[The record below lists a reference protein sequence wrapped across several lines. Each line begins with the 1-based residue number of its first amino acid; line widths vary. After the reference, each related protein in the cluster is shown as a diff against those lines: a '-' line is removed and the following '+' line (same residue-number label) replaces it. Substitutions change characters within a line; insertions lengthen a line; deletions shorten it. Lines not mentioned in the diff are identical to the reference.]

1 MDRAIY
7 TALGAATAALDKQA
21 VTSNNLANAS
31 TPGFRAQLAAYRA
44 VPIDGPSIQTRTLV
58 TASTPYHDT
67 TMGTISQTGRNL
79 DVALPQNGWLAVQL
93 PDGTEGYTRNGAIQ
107 VDAEGALSVRGYPL
121 MGDGGPLMV
130 PPQAE
135 ITIAPDGTISALG
148 AGDEATAIA
157 QVGRLKMVSAENT
170 ELTHGDDGL
179 FHVSAATAAQRGAVL
194 PQDPDLTLIPGAI
207 EGSNVSP
214 VKSMVDMISNAR
226 SFDMQMKTISNIDDN
241 AKRANQLLSLG

>member
-7 TALGAATAALDKQA
+7 TALSAASAALEKQA

-44 VPIDGPSIQTRTLV
+44 VPINGPSIPTRTLV
-58 TASTPYHDT
+58 AASTPYHDS
-67 TMGTISQTGRNL
+67 TMGTISPTGRNL

-107 VDAEGALSVRGYPL
+107 VDAQGALSVRGYPL
-121 MGDGGPLMV
+121 LGDGGPMTV

-135 ITIAPDGTISALG
+135 ITIAPDGTVSALG

-157 QVGRLKMVSAENT
+157 QVGRLKMVSADTN
-170 ELTHGDDGL
+170 ELRHGDDGL
-179 FHVSAATAAQRGAVL
+179 FHVSAATAAARGAVL
-194 PQDPDLTLIPGAI
+194 PQDQALTLIPGAL
-207 EGSNVSP
+207 EDSNVSP

-226 SFDMQMKTISNIDDN
+226 SFDMQMKTITNIDDN

>member
-7 TALGAATAALDKQA
+7 TALGAASAALDRQA

-44 VPIDGPSIQTRTLV
+44 VPINGPSIQTRTLV
-58 TASTPYHDT
+58 TASTPYHDA

-93 PDGTEGYTRNGAIQ
+93 PNGGEGYTRNGNIE
-107 VDAEGALSVRGYPL
+107 VDAEGQLRVRGYPL
-121 MGDGGPLMV
+121 MGDGGPITV

-157 QVGRLKMVSAENT
+157 QVGRLKMVSAEMS
-170 ELTHGDDGL
+170 ELNHGDDGL
-179 FHVSAATAAQRGAVL
+179 FHVNAGAAAQRGAVL
-194 PQDPDLTLIPGAI
+194 PQDQELVLIPGAI

>member
-44 VPIDGPSIQTRTLV
+44 VPVDGPSIQTRTLV

-194 PQDPDLTLIPGAI
+194 AQDPDLTLIPGAI